1 VPQHELAVL
10 RSISIFAPLDI
21 PTVDHLAQPLRAKL
35 APAGEDVVR
44 QGDIGDRFYIIDRG
58 RVEVTADGRGVAELG
73 PGAYFGEIALLRD
86 VPRTATVTTLVE
98 TRLLTLERDQFL
110 AAVTGY
116 SWSLLEVDRV
126 TTQRL
131 RDLSP
136 DA

>member
-1 VPQHELAVL
+1 MPEHELAVL

-21 PTVDHLAQPLRAKL
+21 PTVDHLAQQLRAKL
-35 APAGEDVVR
+35 APAGADIVR

-58 RVEVTADGRGVAELG
+58 RVEVTADGRTVAELG

-86 VPRTATVTTLVE
+86 VPRTATVTTLEE

-116 SWSLLEVDRV
+116 SWSMLEADRV

-131 RDLSP
+131 RDLSA
-136 DA
+136 DV